1 MSSAAALCVTHPT
14 EIRSTPVAAIA
25 GAVAAVMRPDAS
37 VITFPPAMPT
47 AFLRSSTVM
56 LSSRTAS
63 TPSESA
69 CSSCVDLDLDLDEVT
84 GMRLR
89 AFDGGADAAGKRNVV
104 VLDQNRIIE
113 PEAVIA
119 AAAGA
124 DRVFFQRPKSGRG
137 LAGADDLRPRSLHG
151 RYQRGCCR
159 RNAAQMAEKIKGR
172 SLAGE
177 QTARGPIDFSD
188 DISGRDRA
196 AVRPLSPERDGG
208 GERLKRTARDVE
220 PGDNARLACP

>member
-37 VITFPPAMPT
+37 VITFPPAMAT
-47 AFLRSSTVM
+47 AFLRSSIHAECENLFE
-56 LSSRTAS
+56 LSER
-63 TPSESA
+63 
-69 CSSCVDLDLDLDEVT
+69 VDLDLDLDEVA
-84 GMRLR
+84 GMGFR
-89 AFDGGADAAGKRNVV
+89 ALDGGADAAGKRNVV

-124 DRVFFQRPKSGRG
+124 DRVFFQRAKSGRG

-151 RYQRGCCR
+151 RYQ
-159 RNAAQMAEKIKGR
+159 
-172 SLAGE
+172 
-177 QTARGPIDFSD
+177 
-188 DISGRDRA
+188 
-196 AVRPLSPERDGG
+196 
-208 GERLKRTARDVE
+208 
-220 PGDNARLACP
+220 